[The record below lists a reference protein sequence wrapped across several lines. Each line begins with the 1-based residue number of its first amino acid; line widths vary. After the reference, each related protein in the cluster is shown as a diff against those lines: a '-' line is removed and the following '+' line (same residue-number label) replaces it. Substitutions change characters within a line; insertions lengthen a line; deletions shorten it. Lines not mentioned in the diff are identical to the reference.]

1 MYRLCISPWN
11 FNTKFS
17 PTYPWYNVHIMARAR
32 YLHSELSGHE
42 KYRITAK
49 VTEVLMWNL
58 APDYT
63 HRAQLVYSRTRHKEC
78 SRRQLR
84 ENPYKLKQCVNAS
97 TLWIIN
103 TRGSSTLWITRN
115 VNCGKE
121 LDKIFFNQ
129 QLDEKE
135 CNKQVHVHCPSN
147 KSLLYHHLLNNNNL
161 NQFSC
166 LKLKLARDKVANAIF
181 VAYSNCCV
189 SCTIF
194 PHT

>member
-1 MYRLCISPWN
+1 MCRLCISPWN

-121 LDKIFFNQ
+121 LDNIF
-129 QLDEKE
+129 LI
-135 CNKQVHVHCPSN
+135 
-147 KSLLYHHLLNNNNL
+147 NNWM
-161 NQFSC
+161 
-166 LKLKLARDKVANAIF
+166 KKNAI
-181 VAYSNCCV
+181 SK
-189 SCTIF
+189 CTFIVQVIRVYF
-194 PHT
+194 TTICWTIITSINSLAWS